1 MIRTLLADDHNLVR
15 QGIRALL
22 EKMPDIEVVGE
33 AADGVEALELN
44 EKLRPDVI
52 VMDITMP
59 RLNGIQ
65 ATRRISESHPEAK
78 VIILSVH
85 SDSALIR
92 QALRNGAKGYLLK
105 TASFEELL
113 LAIRAAVR
121 GEAYLSSAVS
131 RVVIERFLDY
141 PELEN
146 GLDEIEKLSG
156 REIQVLQLIA
166 EGHTNNSIAREL
178 GITVKTVEK
187 HRANLMAKLNVHDL
201 AGVVRTAVK
210 FKLIVLE

>member
-1 MIRTLLADDHNLVR
+1 MIRTLLVDDHSLVR
-15 QGIRALL
+15 SGIRALL
-22 EKMPDIEVVGE
+22 EYEADIEVVGE
-33 AADGVEALELN
+33 AADGLEALELA
-44 EKLRPDVI
+44 EKLRPEVI
-52 VMDITMP
+52 VMDIMMP

-65 ATRRISESHPEAK
+65 ATRRISDSYPQIK
-78 VIILSVH
+78 VIILTMH

-105 TASFEELL
+105 SASTEELL
-113 LAIRAAVR
+113 LAIRAAAR

-141 PELEN
+141 SDPCDE
-146 GLDEIEKLSG
+146 LDEIERLSS
-156 REIQVLQLIA
+156 REIEVLQLIA

-187 HRANLMAKLNVHDL
+187 HRANLMAKLNVHDIAGLVRL
-201 AGVVRTAVK
+201 AIK
-210 FKLIVLE
+210 MKLVL